1 MGVGKCMK
9 KPAAAG
15 AFKKPA
21 AAVPNTGAW
30 RKIYKT
36 TPKKDPRAYLCGTK
50 APGEKPKLIVEVIER
65 MSKQYIL
72 IIEKIK
78 EALENDNISKEEALQ
93 MRKKLCEQFP

>member
-1 MGVGKCMK
+1 
-9 KPAAAG
+9 
-15 AFKKPA
+15 
-21 AAVPNTGAW
+21 
-30 RKIYKT
+30 
-36 TPKKDPRAYLCGTK
+36 
-50 APGEKPKLIVEVIER
+50 